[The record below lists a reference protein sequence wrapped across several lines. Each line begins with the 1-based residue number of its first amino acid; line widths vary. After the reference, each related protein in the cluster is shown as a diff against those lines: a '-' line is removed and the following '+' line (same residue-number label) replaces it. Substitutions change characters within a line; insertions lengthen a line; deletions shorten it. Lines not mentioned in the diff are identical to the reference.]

1 VVLSY
6 TNTVINFLGYEMKH
20 TLTAL
25 AVVAVLAGCSS
36 TKTVN
41 PDEPLRNQKLSTSFV
56 SEGIK
61 IETDCAWYKFTK
73 SDCDVIA
80 IEATAVAWT
89 NGATAVQVGE
99 ARKVARMEAS
109 ANVAHFLKEEITSN
123 RVTSVIAKH
132 VEKAKDQLQTN
143 PGNDKVEMTDK
154 EATNMSARENSNDT
168 ARTVTRTIRANSQ
181 AILKGF
187 KVIKEE
193 PVGQQEISVTI
204 RWDLES
210 DRTAA
215 ILRKKFQ

>member
-1 VVLSY
+1 
-6 TNTVINFLGYEMKH
+6 MKH

-143 PGNDKVEMTDK
+143 PSNDKVEMTDK
-154 EATNMSARENSNDT
+154 EATNLSARENSNDT

>member
-1 VVLSY
+1 
-6 TNTVINFLGYEMKH
+6 MKK

-25 AVVAVLAGCSS
+25 AITAVLAGCST
-36 TKTVN
+36 TKSVN
-41 PDEPLRNQKLSTSFV
+41 PDEPIRNQKLSTSFV

-61 IETDCAWYKFTK
+61 IETDCAWYKLGK
-73 SDCDVIA
+73 SDCDVTA

-109 ANVAHFLKEEITSN
+109 ANVAHFLNEKVTSN
-123 RVTSVIAKH
+123 RVVTVMAKH
-132 VEKAKDQLQTN
+132 LEKAKDSVTS
-143 PGNDKVEMTDK
+143 DKSVMTDK
-154 EATNMSARENSNDT
+154 EAQQLNTVNRENANDT
-168 ARTVTRTIRANSQ
+168 ARTVTRNISSNAE

-187 KVIKEE
+187 KTIKEE

-210 DRTAA
+210 DRAA
-215 ILRKKFQ
+215 AQLRKRFQ

>member
-1 VVLSY
+1 
-6 TNTVINFLGYEMKH
+6 MKK

-25 AVVAVLAGCSS
+25 AITAVLAGCST
-36 TKTVN
+36 TKSVN
-41 PDEPLRNQKLSTSFV
+41 PDEPIRNQKLSTSFV

-61 IETDCAWYKFTK
+61 IETDCAWYKLGK
-73 SDCDVIA
+73 SDCDVTA

-109 ANVAHFLKEEITSN
+109 ANVAHFLNEKVTSN
-123 RVTSVIAKH
+123 RVVTVMAKH
-132 VEKAKDQLQTN
+132 LEKAKDSVTS
-143 PGNDKVEMTDK
+143 DKSVMTDK
-154 EATNMSARENSNDT
+154 EAQQLNTVNRENANDT
-168 ARTVTRTIRANSQ
+168 ARTVTRNISTNAE

-187 KVIKEE
+187 KTIKEE

-210 DRTAA
+210 DRAA
-215 ILRKKFQ
+215 AQLRKRFQ